1 MKWIGALLLLS
12 VTTWIGFDWSNKLN
26 KRPIQI
32 RQLKNAL
39 QILEAEMLYSQ
50 APLQDAFIVI
60 SKQIPEPIKSFFQ
73 NISEKMNTNQ
83 IDLLQIWDE
92 EENELIIIS
101 TICIYEL
108 VKLMH
113 Y

>member
-32 RQLKNAL
+32 RLLKNAL

-60 SKQIPEPIKSFFQ
+60 SKQIPEPIKCFFQ
-73 NISEKMNTNQ
+73 NISEQMKINQ
-83 IDLLQIWDE
+83 SDLLEIWE
-92 EENELIIIS
+92 EEVDEQIGRAS
-101 TICIYEL
+101 CRERR
-108 VKLMH
+108 
-113 Y
+113 

>member
-26 KRPIQI
+26 KRPTQI

-50 APLQDAFIVI
+50 LPLQAAFVTI
-60 SKQIPEPIKSFFQ
+60 SEQIPEPTKSFFQ
-73 NISEKMNTNQ
+73 IISEKMHANQ
-83 IDLLQIWDE
+83 IDLLDIWDE
-92 EENELIIIS
+92 QVNELMKES
-101 TICIYEL
+101 SLGKNE
-108 VKLMH
+108 
-113 Y
+113 